1 MNQSIPDYL
10 NIELKNKSTLDPFLR
25 RITYAKIE
33 LLDAYMTDNI
43 DLLTHEYNVIFRT
56 CWTYLLDEFFESI
69 ISTWNFQVLV
79 RVLSN
84 VFRVSELA
92 FRESY

>member
-56 CWTYLLDEFFESI
+56 C
-69 ISTWNFQVLV
+69 
-79 RVLSN
+79 
-84 VFRVSELA
+84 
-92 FRESY
+92 